1 MKSFT
6 TPTYVFTP
14 GASGVGTVNL
24 SGISGFNIK
33 NLVAVINQT
42 RGVTIYAT
50 GGALTKYTALAG
62 TTLTLFVDTSTH
74 NGADVLQVIY
84 EVVGQKTMAES
95 SPVVLASDSPSIAM
109 YRSSMAGTITT
120 GRIAVGTTRV
130 RATIDGVA
138 APNSGRFLL
147 QITPAEGN
155 GGKIFLGGSN
165 VTVANGI
172 EFVGPDT
179 RTYEFDSADYYL
191 ISDTAAQTVGIL
203 EKA

>member
-1 MKSFT
+1 MKSFI

-42 RGVTIYAT
+42 RGVVIYAT

-74 NGADVLQVIY
+74 NSGDVLQVIY
-84 EVVGQKTMAES
+84 EVVGQKTAAES
-95 SPVVLASDSPSIAM
+95 SPVVFPSDAASMPT

-120 GRIAVGTTRV
+120 GRITVGLTRV
-130 RATIDGVA
+130 RATVDGVT

-155 GGKIFLGGSN
+155 SGKIFIGGSN
-165 VTVANGI
+165 VTIANGL
-172 EFVGPDT
+172 EYVGPDT
-179 RTYEFDSADYYL
+179 KSYEFDAADYYL